1 VYYAQKIT
9 IFIALQNLKM
19 SLLLS
24 DLMAFLMKHELE
36 EIVPMNKRKFL
47 FVPFLIIATLIGQ
60 DDNKE
65 KFHFEFETDSI
76 ELRIGESKEITIKLL
91 DESGKLAQNKFYVF
105 GQRKALSVSPRIS
118 DSTGVATVTLKAH
131 KPGRLSVST
140 QTITVKRD
148 DRVRDKL
155 AVNVPF
161 PPIDH
166 IVFNQTP
173 SKLYTKT
180 STSFSVEVIDEA
192 GLTRE
197 NADVKLKSSN
207 TAVADFDIFGNL
219 ETKRIGRVTVSAT
232 AEGVTEQFNVRVV
245 KNPVRSVTLSA
256 EKDEIRTGDVLALNA
271 KAFNRSDRA
280 IDDAPI
286 TYTYIGQAD
295 YGKFGLPAAGL
306 VTDDGRF
313 VAETAGLYTLIASSG
328 GYSAQKTIKVVP
340 RNVQK
345 KAKLVG
351 HGLISDVL
359 TSDLW
364 VWAGVDQHEG
374 KDFAVTGTWGSNGE
388 AYFWD
393 VTNPDSM
400 IIIDTITVDART
412 VNDVKI
418 SEDGRVGVITR
429 EGASNRKNGF
439 VVLDVTDPYNVTISA
454 EYNDDMTGGV
464 HNVFI
469 YENHIYAVNNGRKY
483 DIINIDDPSNPF
495 RVGVY
500 EMDTPGHSIHDVW
513 IENGIA
519 YSSNWSDGVVAV
531 DIGAMKFDEA
541 DRSNTQFNPLLAK
554 AGQGS
559 PSNPIKLA
567 EMGDPNGLNHA
578 AFPFLSKSTGNFYIV
593 GGDETFP
600 WGVRA
605 TRGEPSN
612 PRGGFHFLNFTDPD
626 NPKEDAVYQV
636 PEAGSHNLWVY
647 DDVLMAAFYQG
658 GLRVV
663 DISGELLGDIY
674 NQGREIAVYQSSHK
688 EGKIPNAPMVWGAQ
702 PYKDYIFFADMNSGL
717 YCIQLEDL
725 EKGPGAP

>member
-1 VYYAQKIT
+1 
-9 IFIALQNLKM
+9 
-19 SLLLS
+19 
-24 DLMAFLMKHELE
+24 
-36 EIVPMNKRKFL
+36 MNKRKFL
-47 FVPFLIIATLIGQ
+47 ILPLLLISIIIGQ
-60 DDNKE
+60 DNK
-65 KFHFEFETDSI
+65 KFTFEFESDSI

-91 DESGKLAQNKFYVF
+91 DENGKLAQNPFYVF
-105 GQRKALSVSPRIS
+105 GQRKSLSVSPRIS

-131 KPGRLSVST
+131 KPGRLSLST

-148 DRVRDKL
+148 DRVRSSL
-155 AVNVPF
+155 VVNVPS
-161 PPIDH
+161 PPIDR

-173 SKLYTKT
+173 SKLYVGTAT
-180 STSFSVEVIDEA
+180 ALSVEVFDEA
-192 GLTRE
+192 ELNRSE
-197 NADVKLKSSN
+197 LNVKLESSN
-207 TAVADFDIFGNL
+207 TKVADFDAFGNL
-219 ETKRIGRVTVSAT
+219 ETKKTGKTRVSAT
-232 AEGVTEQFNVRVV
+232 VQNVTESFNVRVV
-245 KNPVRSVTLSA
+245 KNPTRKVSLSIDK
-256 EKDEIRTGDVLALNA
+256 EEIRTGDVLALNA
-271 KAFNRSDRA
+271 KALNRSDKA

-313 VAETAGLYTLIASSG
+313 VAETAGIYTLIASSG

-340 RNVQK
+340 RDVK
-345 KAKLVG
+345 KQVKLVG

-359 TSDLW
+359 TGDLW
-364 VWAGVDQHEG
+364 VWAGVDKHEG

-400 IIIDTITVDART
+400 IVIDTITVDART

-418 SEDGRVGVITR
+418 SEDGRVGVMTR

-439 VVLDVTDPYNVTISA
+439 VILDVTDPYNVKITA

-469 YENHIYAVNNGRKY
+469 YENHVYAVNNGRKY

-531 DIGAMKFDEA
+531 DIGGMKFDEA
-541 DRSNTQFNPLLAK
+541 DRSQSQFNPLLAK

-600 WGVRA
+600 WGVMA
-605 TRGEPSN
+605 TQGKPSN

-626 NPKEDAVYQV
+626 NPKEDAIYEV

-647 DDVLMAAFYQG
+647 GDILIAGNYQA

-674 NQGREIAVYQSSHK
+674 KQGREIGYYVPYHK
-688 EGKIPNAPMVWGAQ
+688 DGKIPNAPMVWGAQ
-702 PYKDYIFFADMNSGL
+702 PYKDYIFFVDMNSGL
-717 YCIQLEDL
+717 YCIQLE
-725 EKGPGAP
+725 KIGKRSGRIGPG

>member
-1 VYYAQKIT
+1 MSGVT
-9 IFIALQNLKM
+9 SEDFIEENVNI
-19 SLLLS
+19 
-24 DLMAFLMKHELE
+24 MKHTLF
-36 EIVPMNKRKFL
+36 ILQIFL
-47 FVPFLIIATLIGQ
+47 FSIIFGQ
-60 DDNKE
+60 NENIE
-65 KFHFEFETDSI
+65 KLQFEFEVDSI
-76 ELRIGESKEITIKLL
+76 ELHVGETKELTIKLL
-91 DESGKLAQNKFYVF
+91 NEDGDLSQNSFYVF
-105 GQRKALSVSPRIS
+105 GQRRALSVSPRTS
-118 DSTGVATVTLKAH
+118 DSTGIATVTVKAH
-131 KPGRLSVST
+131 KPGRLSLSVQS
-140 QTITVKRD
+140 ITVKRD

-155 AVNVPF
+155 VVNVPF

-166 IVFNQTP
+166 LVFNQTP

-192 GLTRE
+192 GLTRD

-219 ETKRIGRVTVSAT
+219 ETKRTGRVTVSAT
-232 AEGVTEQFNVRVV
+232 VEEITESFKVRVV
-245 KNPVRSVTLSA
+245 KNATRKVTLSIDR
-256 EKDEIRTGDVLALNA
+256 EEIRTGDVLALNA
-271 KAFNRSDRA
+271 KALNRSGRT

-286 TYTYIGQAD
+286 TYSYLGQAN
-295 YGKFGLPAAGL
+295 YGEFALPAAGL

-313 VAETAGLYTLIASSG
+313 VAETAGLYTMIASSN

-340 RNVQK
+340 RDVK
-345 KAKLVG
+345 KQVKLVG

-359 TSDLW
+359 TGDLW
-364 VWAGVDQHEG
+364 IWAGVDKHEG

-418 SEDGRVGVITR
+418 SEDGRVGVMTR

-439 VVLDVTDPYNVTISA
+439 VILDVSDPYNVTISA

-469 YENHIYAVNNGRKY
+469 YENHVYAVNNGRKY

-500 EMDTPGHSIHDVW
+500 ELDTPGHSIHDVW

-531 DIGAMKFDEA
+531 DIGGMKFDEA

-559 PSNPIKLA
+559 PSNPVKLA
-567 EMGDPNGLNHA
+567 SMGDPTGRNHA
-578 AFPFLSKSTGNFYIV
+578 AFPFLSESTGNFYIIS
-593 GGDETFP
+593 GDENFP
-600 WGVRA
+600 WGVMA
-605 TRGEPSN
+605 TKGQPSN
-612 PRGGFHFLNFTDPD
+612 PRGGYHFLNFTDPD
-626 NPKEDAVYQV
+626 NPKEEAIYEV
-636 PEAGSHNLWVY
+636 PEAGSHNLWVFG
-647 DDVLMAAFYQG
+647 DILIAGNYQA

-674 NQGREIAVYQSSHK
+674 KQGREIGHYVPYHK

-717 YCIQLEDL
+717 YCIKLEDI
-725 EKGPGAP
+725 KKDSGTP

>member
-1 VYYAQKIT
+1 
-9 IFIALQNLKM
+9 
-19 SLLLS
+19 
-24 DLMAFLMKHELE
+24 
-36 EIVPMNKRKFL
+36 MNKRKFL
-47 FVPFLIIATLIGQ
+47 ILPLLLISIIIGQ
-60 DDNKE
+60 DNK
-65 KFHFEFETDSI
+65 KFTFEFESDSI

-91 DESGKLAQNKFYVF
+91 DENGKLAQNPFYVF
-105 GQRKALSVSPRIS
+105 GQRKSLSVSPRIS

-131 KPGRLSVST
+131 KPGRLSLST

-148 DRVRDKL
+148 DRVRSSL
-155 AVNVPF
+155 VVNVPS
-161 PPIDH
+161 PPIDR

-173 SKLYTKT
+173 SKLYVGTAT
-180 STSFSVEVIDEA
+180 ALSVEVFDEA
-192 GLTRE
+192 ELNRSE
-197 NADVKLKSSN
+197 LNVKLESSN
-207 TAVADFDIFGNL
+207 TKVADFDAFGNL
-219 ETKRIGRVTVSAT
+219 ETKKTGKTRVSAT
-232 AEGVTEQFNVRVV
+232 VQNVTESFNVRVV
-245 KNPVRSVTLSA
+245 KNPTRKVSLSIDK
-256 EKDEIRTGDVLALNA
+256 EEIRTGDVLALNA
-271 KAFNRSDRA
+271 KALNRLGRTINDM
-280 IDDAPI
+280 PI
-286 TYTYIGQAD
+286 TYSYLGQSN
-295 YGKFGLPAAGL
+295 YGEFGLPASGL
-306 VTDDGRF
+306 VADDGRF
-313 VAETAGLYTLIASSG
+313 VAETAGIYTLIASSG

-340 RNVQK
+340 RDVK
-345 KAKLVG
+345 KQVKLVG

-359 TSDLW
+359 TGDLW
-364 VWAGVDQHEG
+364 VWAGVDKHEG

-393 VTNPDSM
+393 VTDPSKM
-400 IIIDTITVDART
+400 VIIDTITVDART

-418 SEDGRVGVITR
+418 SEDGRVGVMTR

-439 VVLDVTDPYNVTISA
+439 VILDVTDPYNVKITA

-469 YENHIYAVNNGRKY
+469 YENHVYAVNNGRKY

-531 DIGAMKFDEA
+531 DIGGMKFDEA
-541 DRSNTQFNPLLAK
+541 DRSQSQFNPLLAK

-600 WGVRA
+600 WGVMA
-605 TRGEPSN
+605 TQGKPSN

-626 NPKEDAVYQV
+626 NPKEDAIYEV

-647 DDVLMAAFYQG
+647 GDILIAGNYQA

-674 NQGREIAVYQSSHK
+674 KQGREIGYYVPYHK
-688 EGKIPNAPMVWGAQ
+688 DGKIPNAPMVWGAQ
-702 PYKDYIFFADMNSGL
+702 PYKDYIFFVDMNSGL
-717 YCIQLEDL
+717 YCIQLE
-725 EKGPGAP
+725 KIGKRSGRIGPG

>member
-1 VYYAQKIT
+1 
-9 IFIALQNLKM
+9 
-19 SLLLS
+19 
-24 DLMAFLMKHELE
+24 
-36 EIVPMNKRKFL
+36 MNKRKFL
-47 FVPFLIIATLIGQ
+47 ILPLLLISMIIGQ
-60 DDNKE
+60 DNK
-65 KFHFEFETDSI
+65 KFTFEFESDSI

-91 DESGKLAQNKFYVF
+91 DEDGKLAQNPFYVF
-105 GQRKALSVSPRIS
+105 GQRKSLSVSPRIS

-131 KPGRLSVST
+131 KPGRLSLST

-148 DRVRDKL
+148 DRVRSSL
-155 AVNVPF
+155 VVNVPS
-161 PPIDH
+161 PPIDR

-173 SKLYTKT
+173 AKLYVGTAT
-180 STSFSVEVIDEA
+180 ALSVEVFDEA
-192 GLTRE
+192 ELNRSE
-197 NADVKLKSSN
+197 LNVKLESSN
-207 TAVADFDIFGNL
+207 TKVADFDAFGNL
-219 ETKRIGRVTVSAT
+219 ETKKTGKTRVSAT
-232 AEGVTEQFNVRVV
+232 VQNVTESFNVRVV
-245 KNPVRSVTLSA
+245 KNPTRKVSLSIDK
-256 EKDEIRTGDVLALNA
+256 EEIRTGDVLALNA
-271 KAFNRSDRA
+271 KALNRLGRTINDM
-280 IDDAPI
+280 PI
-286 TYTYIGQAD
+286 TYSYLGQSN
-295 YGKFGLPAAGL
+295 YGEFGLPAAGL

-313 VAETAGLYTLIASSG
+313 VAETAGIYTLIASSG

-340 RNVQK
+340 RDVK
-345 KAKLVG
+345 KQVKLVG

-359 TSDLW
+359 TGDLW
-364 VWAGVDQHEG
+364 VWAGVDKHEG

-400 IIIDTITVDART
+400 IVIDTITVDART

-418 SEDGRVGVITR
+418 SEDGRVGVMTR

-439 VVLDVTDPYNVTISA
+439 VILDVTDPYNVKITA

-469 YENHIYAVNNGRKY
+469 YENHVYAVNNGRKY

-531 DIGAMKFDEA
+531 DIGGMKFDEA
-541 DRSNTQFNPLLAK
+541 DRSQSQFNPLLAK

-567 EMGDPNGLNHA
+567 EMGDPTGRNHA
-578 AFPFLSKSTGNFYIV
+578 AFPFLSKSTGNFYIIS
-593 GGDETFP
+593 GDENFP
-600 WGVRA
+600 WGVMA
-605 TRGEPSN
+605 TQGKPSN

-626 NPKEDAVYQV
+626 NPKEDAIYEV

-647 DDVLMAAFYQG
+647 GDILIAGNYQA

-674 NQGREIAVYQSSHK
+674 KQGREIGYYVPYHK
-688 EGKIPNAPMVWGAQ
+688 DGKIPNAPMVWGAQ
-702 PYKDYIFFADMNSGL
+702 PYKDYIFFVDMNSGL
-717 YCIQLEDL
+717 YCIQLEEL
-725 EKGPGAP
+725 EKGSGAP

>member
-1 VYYAQKIT
+1 MFGVT
-9 IFIALQNLKM
+9 TEDFIEENVNT
-19 SLLLS
+19 
-24 DLMAFLMKHELE
+24 MKHTLF
-36 EIVPMNKRKFL
+36 ILQIFL
-47 FVPFLIIATLIGQ
+47 FSIVFGQ
-60 DDNKE
+60 NENKE
-65 KFHFEFETDSI
+65 KFQFEFEMDSI
-76 ELRIGESKEITIKLL
+76 ELHVGETKELTIKLL
-91 DESGKLAQNKFYVF
+91 NEDGDLSQNPFYVF

-118 DSTGVATVTLKAH
+118 DSTGIATVTLKAH
-131 KPGRLSVST
+131 KPGRLSLST
-140 QTITVKRD
+140 QTITVKRE
-148 DRVRDKL
+148 DRIRANL
-155 AVNVPF
+155 IVNVPW
-161 PPIDH
+161 PPLDR
-166 IVFNQTP
+166 IVFNQKP
-173 SKLYTKT
+173 SKLYSGTT
-180 STSFSVEVIDEA
+180 TPLSVEVFDEA
-192 GLTRE
+192 DLNRSE
-197 NADVKLKSSN
+197 LNVKLTSSN
-207 TAVADFDIFGNL
+207 KNVAEFDIFGNL
-219 ETKRIGRVTVSAT
+219 ETKKTGRTTISAT
-232 AEGVTEQFNVRVV
+232 VEEIAESFKVRVV
-245 KNPVRSVTLSA
+245 KNPTRKVTLSIDR
-256 EKDEIRTGDVLALNA
+256 EEIRTGDVLALNA
-271 KAFNRSDRA
+271 EALNRSDRA
-280 IDDAPI
+280 EDDVPI
-286 TYTYIGQAD
+286 TYSYLGQAD
-295 YGKFGLPAAGL
+295 YGEFALPAAGL

-313 VAETAGLYTLIASSG
+313 VAETAGLYTLIASSN

-340 RNVQK
+340 RDVNKEV
-345 KAKLVG
+345 KLVG

-359 TSDLW
+359 TGDLW
-364 VWAGVDQHEG
+364 VWAGVDKHEG

-393 VTNPDSM
+393 VTNPDSL

-439 VVLDVTDPYNVTISA
+439 VILDVSDPYNVTISA

-469 YENHIYAVNNGRKY
+469 YENHVYAVNNGRKY

-531 DIGAMKFDEA
+531 DIGGMKFDEA
-541 DRSNTQFNPLLAK
+541 DRSQSQFNPLLAK

-567 EMGDPNGLNHA
+567 EMGDPTGRNHA

-593 GGDETFP
+593 GGDENFP

-612 PRGGFHFLNFTDPD
+612 PRGGFHFLNFTDPE

-636 PEAGSHNLWVY
+636 PEAGSHNMWIFG
-647 DDVLMAAFYQG
+647 DVLIAGNYQG
-658 GLRVV
+658 GLRIV